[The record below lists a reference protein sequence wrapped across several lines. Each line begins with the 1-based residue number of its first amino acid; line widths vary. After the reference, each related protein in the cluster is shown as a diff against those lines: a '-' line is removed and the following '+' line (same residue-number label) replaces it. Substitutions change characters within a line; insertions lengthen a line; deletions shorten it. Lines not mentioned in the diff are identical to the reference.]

1 MTKYR
6 GTWDGTEVETFLE
19 ETTVPM
25 RLATHRPDG
34 SLWLVTLWYRHR
46 DGTLEC
52 STKAD
57 AHVVRFLRTD
67 REVAFDISTNQI
79 PYRGIRGNG
88 TATVSADPDKAVLRD
103 LLERYLGG
111 TDSSLAN
118 WLLGEDREE
127 VSIRIEPREVYSWDY
142 SDRM

>member
-6 GTWDGTEVETFLE
+6 GPWAEAEVEEFLK

-34 SLWLVTLWYRHR
+34 SLWLVTLWYRHH
-46 DGTLEC
+46 DGALEC

-67 REVAFDISTNQI
+67 SEVAFDISTNQI

-88 TATVSADPDKAVLRD
+88 TATVSEDVDKTVLRD
-103 LLERYLGG
+103 LLQRYLGG
-111 TDSSLAN
+111 SDSALAR
-118 WLLGEDREE
+118 WLLSEEREE